1 MTPALSARARRLSF
15 GQAVIRIVG
24 MLLGRADTWRCRSR
38 PLIPGILISVT
49 RQAVRLRSEDRK
61 NSSPDENASAASPV
75 DRTRVLVLRR
85 TDSSSSTIA
94 IRPCFFGIASLQWAD
109 IRPDGLWA
117 PSDWA

>member
-1 MTPALSARARRLSF
+1 MTPALSARARTLSF

-61 NSSPDENASAASPV
+61 NSLPWIYTYRAALW
-75 DRTRVLVLRR
+75 RVLAGVEDHEFLVWWR
-85 TDSSSSTIA
+85 IVAA
-94 IRPCFFGIASLQWAD
+94 ISGVRDDA
-109 IRPDGLWA
+109 RERE
-117 PSDWA
+117 